1 MNEKT
6 KILEMLNEGKISV
19 DEAER
24 LLNAI
29 DQVKPDH
36 HKKISKAI
44 SLNTD
49 GNRSESS
56 SKTGKYP
63 RAKIKIIVDSKEG
76 DNVRI
81 SIPLKLAKSITK
93 FIPHSAMEDIEDEGI
108 DIKNIVEHLDELVDE
123 LDEDLVNVQS
133 SDGDNVR
140 IFIERNE

>member
-24 LLNAI
+24 LLSAI

-44 SLNTD
+44 TLSTD
-49 GNRSESS
+49 KNSPTSTS
-56 SKTGKYP
+56 NTGKYP
-63 RAKIKIIVDSKEG
+63 RAKIKIIVDSKDG

-81 SIPLKLAKSITK
+81 SVPLKLAKSITK

-108 DIKNIVEHLDELVDE
+108 DIKNIIEHLDELVDE
-123 LDEDLVNVQS
+123 MDEDLVNVQS

-140 IFIERNE
+140 IFIEKNE